1 MATVN
6 IAAQPRDGRKKGAA
20 RKLRAAGQIP
30 AVLYGLGEE
39 PMKLSFG
46 DREFRRAIST
56 GSGTRAVLRLEV
68 EGGGE
73 KVAIL
78 REIQRHPVTRNILHA
93 DLLAIDLTQ
102 PVEVAVPL
110 SPQGVPYGVRNENG
124 VLGWARRE
132 LNIRVLPTQ
141 IPESIEVVLTDLH
154 VNDAIHVGDI
164 EAEGFE
170 ILDDPQLTICSVAS
184 VSLVEETTEEGE
196 EEGVE
201 GAEGAEGAEDAEGA
215 EATPSDEAAAPKEG
229 DSE

>member
-39 PMKLSFG
+39 PMKLSFA

-68 EGGGE
+68 EGGAE

-78 REIQRHPVTRNILHA
+78 REIQRHPVSRDILHA

-110 SPQGVPYGVRNENG
+110 APQGVPFGVKNEGG

-132 LNIRVLPTQ
+132 INIRVLPTQ
-141 IPESIEVVLTDLH
+141 IPESIELDLNDLH
-154 VNDAIHVGDI
+154 VNDAIHVGDL
-164 EAEGFE
+164 EVEGFE
-170 ILDDPQLTICSVAS
+170 ILDEPQMTICSVAS
-184 VSLVEETTEEGE
+184 VSLIEETTEEGE

-201 GAEGAEGAEDAEGA
+201 GAEGAEGAE
-215 EATPSDEAAAPKEG
+215 EAPTDEDTAPKEG